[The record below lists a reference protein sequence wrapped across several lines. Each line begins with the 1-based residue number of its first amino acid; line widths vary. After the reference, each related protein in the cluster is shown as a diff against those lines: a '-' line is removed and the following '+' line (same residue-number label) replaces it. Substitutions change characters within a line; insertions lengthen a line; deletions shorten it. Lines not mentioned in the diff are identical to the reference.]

1 LIDSINIQQHLS
13 IFQKGNKMTETKKT
27 YETPAL
33 VVYGD
38 VEKITLGEGWGL
50 QDFVVFGICNPIGQ
64 PGESGS

>member
-1 LIDSINIQQHLS
+1 M
-13 IFQKGNKMTETKKT
+13 QKGNKMTETKKT
-27 YETPAL
+27 YETPTL

-64 PGESGS
+64 PTGS